1 MEINLFKSTNNYR
14 IKTWIMAKWK
24 DFHTVLLELF
34 SMKFGKQPTYFIF
47 QDCNK
52 RLHFAFQC
60 NLHRV
65 KIAHAFKFIF
75 GSSSNMSVIWF
86 LILHY
91 LKVWVFN
98 TKPLLSSYQNC
109 PNARCNGNYSVVKI
123 LIPWNKPGWIFILYI
138 TWWIENWKKSFDGQR
153 HNYKNI

>member
-1 MEINLFKSTNNYR
+1 MNDGKPRSFGYAMLEI
-14 IKTWIMAKWK
+14 
-24 DFHTVLLELF
+24 F

-75 GSSSNMSVIWF
+75 GSSSNMSVI
-86 LILHY
+86 
-91 LKVWVFN
+91 
-98 TKPLLSSYQNC
+98 
-109 PNARCNGNYSVVKI
+109 
-123 LIPWNKPGWIFILYI
+123 
-138 TWWIENWKKSFDGQR
+138 
-153 HNYKNI
+153 

>member
-1 MEINLFKSTNNYR
+1 MNDG
-14 IKTWIMAKWK
+14 KWN
-24 DFHTVLLELF
+24 DFYTVLFAILEIF

-86 LILHY
+86 LIFPY

-123 LIPWNKPGWIFILYI
+123 LIPWNKPVWFFFYTLFDKLKIERNRWMTWLQRYI
-138 TWWIENWKKSFDGQR
+138 I
-153 HNYKNI
+153 HPNIYDWSLVLP